1 LVLEESISLK
11 KNMQQKGRP
20 FLVGDL
26 TLVVVDAADIIASAV
41 VVLRVEESVS
51 IVTVTVLLVETV
63 V

>member
-1 LVLEESISLK
+1 
-11 KNMQQKGRP
+11 MQQKGRP

-41 VVLRVEESVS
+41 VVLGVEESVS